1 MRFCAE
7 EEEGGWEG
15 GVGEG
20 GGTEKKNTGVERA
33 ASGPDIPHLAST
45 SGGKRS
51 SGAFDTAITAENCG
65 VRRFDGWMS
74 RSCLTFYFLFFPPR
88 AGETCSLTFFVQPR
102 TDERRHNSPSDIN
115 WKYYGYFFSFPSP
128 PPSLFVPFLLYC
140 ESDKLGTDKKR

>member
-1 MRFCAE
+1 MRLPPSPINTITAWLRTVAE
-7 EEEGGWEG
+7 TMSIFSPLRAVLCRGGGRGLG

-74 RSCLTFYFLFFPPR
+74 RSCLTFFFYFFPL
-88 AGETCSLTFFVQPR
+88 A
-102 TDERRHNSPSDIN
+102 
-115 WKYYGYFFSFPSP
+115 
-128 PPSLFVPFLLYC
+128 
-140 ESDKLGTDKKR
+140 